1 MRKDLDITL
10 IRAFLAVVEAGG
22 VTRAAASLGVSQA
35 AASQQIKRL
44 EEALDCRLFEREG
57 RGLVL
62 APAGERLL
70 AQARRLLALNDEV
83 WAAMRTPSFEG
94 EVRLGVPYDIIG
106 SFVPPILRRFAKAQP
121 RVRVSLVCED
131 STVVRAQLRSGG
143 VDLALTTETD
153 CGRHGETLRT
163 DRLVWVG
170 MPGGDAHLR
179 DPLPVSLGAPTC
191 VFRPVAVEALGKAR
205 RDWRAVCE
213 VSRLEPVHAAIEAG
227 LAVAPLLRS
236 SVPRAL
242 RDLRGQDGARGA
254 PAGAAGIPRQPLCAA
269 RPQPGRARSGRP
281 CAGQLL
287 PAAARVTTIDTI
299 QRCLVGAT
307 EITIATA
314 NGVRMRFL
322 LGWMVRLGV
331 VAVAY
336 LAVTGSVQ
344 FKLPDTILGYE
355 VPSQARQWVERNGRL
370 DDLAGTTEA
379 GLRQIADRLR

>member
-1 MRKDLDITL
+1 MNKDLDISL
-10 IRAFLAVVEAGG
+10 VRAFLAVVEAGG

-44 EEALDCRLFEREG
+44 EQALDCRLFERRG
-57 RGLVL
+57 RRLEL

-83 WAAMRTPSFEG
+83 WSSMRTPPFEG

-106 SFVPPILRRFAKAQP
+106 SFVPPVLRRFAKAQP

-131 STVVRAQLRSGG
+131 SKVVREQLRSGS
-143 VDLALTTETD
+143 VDLALTTETE

-170 MPGGDAHLR
+170 VPGGDAHLR

-191 VFRPVAVEALGKAR
+191 VFRPVAIEALGRAR

-236 SVPRAL
+236 SVPERF
-242 RDLRGQDGARGA
+242 DIF
-254 PAGAAGIPRQPLCAA
+254 AGAAARAA
-269 RPQPGRARSGRP
+269 RLPSLPEFRINLYAPPGLS
-281 CAGQLL
+281 
-287 PAAARVTTIDTI
+287 PAAR
-299 QRCLVGAT
+299 
-307 EITIATA
+307 
-314 NGVRMRFL
+314 
-322 LGWMVRLGV
+322 
-331 VAVAY
+331 
-336 LAVTGSVQ
+336 
-344 FKLPDTILGYE
+344 
-355 VPSQARQWVERNGRL
+355 
-370 DDLAGTTEA
+370 DLADHVRASFA
-379 GLRQIADRLR
+379 GRERRAHNN

>member
-1 MRKDLDITL
+1 MRRDLDISL
-10 IRAFLAVVEAGG
+10 IRAFVGVVDADG
-22 VTRAAASLGVSQA
+22 VTAAASALGVSQA

-44 EEALDCRLFEREG
+44 EDALDCRLFERRG
-57 RGLVL
+57 RKLAL

-83 WAAMRTPSFEG
+83 WSAMRTPSFEG

-131 STVVRAQLRSGG
+131 SRVVRDALRKGA

-170 MPGGDAHLR
+170 ASGGDAHLR

-191 VFRPVAVEALGKAR
+191 VFRPVAVEALGRLR

-213 VSRLEPVHAAIEAG
+213 VSRLEPVYAAIDAG

-236 SVPRAL
+236 SVPPRFEIFDGKAAREARL
-242 RDLRGQDGARGA
+242 PPLPEFRINLYAPPGLSPAARDLADHVRASF
-254 PAGAAGIPRQPLCAA
+254 
-269 RPQPGRARSGRP
+269 ARSGR
-281 CAGQLL
+281 
-287 PAAARVTTIDTI
+287 T
-299 QRCLVGAT
+299 
-307 EITIATA
+307 
-314 NGVRMRFL
+314 
-322 LGWMVRLGV
+322 
-331 VAVAY
+331 
-336 LAVTGSVQ
+336 
-344 FKLPDTILGYE
+344 
-355 VPSQARQWVERNGRL
+355 
-370 DDLAGTTEA
+370 
-379 GLRQIADRLR
+379 